1 MWKCENVANGNIQ
14 FQLANGNIGNWQH
27 FHIGNIVIPFVFV
40 SIAEMRL
47 VCYNS
52 PIAAVGGSQE
62 EIMTDWRKRI

>member
-1 MWKCENVANGNIQ
+1 MLPMANNQ
-14 FQLANGNIGNWQH
+14 VQLSIGNIGTWQY
-27 FHIGNIVIPFVFV
+27 FHIGNIFIPLAFV

-62 EIMTDWRKRI
+62 EIMTDWRKRK